1 MIANLSMYA
10 RPETATA
17 IADLWALTR
26 KNLRVVGVD
35 APLVLSQDADLMSVW
50 TNPAL
55 VLSQTCGM
63 PYRKF
68 LHDKVQLVGT
78 PHFDLPDCPAG
89 HYFSVFVVRKDDP
102 RQRLTDFDTAR
113 FAYNEENSQSG
124 FAAPFNHVAPQG
136 ITFGDRIQSGGHTKS
151 AELIAL
157 NRADI
162 ASIDAVTWELIKR
175 YDAFSADLRVL
186 ERTKPTTPALPFI
199 TSLTHDPVVIRNAL
213 ASALNRLPEE
223 HKRALFLRGLVQISA
238 TDYLNI
244 PDPA

>member
-10 RPETATA
+10 RSETATA
-17 IADLWALTR
+17 IADLWALIR
-26 KNLRVVGVD
+26 KNLGAVGVD

-89 HYFSVFVVRKDDP
+89 HYFSVIVVRKDDP
-102 RQRLTDFDTAR
+102 RQTLADFDTAR

-124 FAAPFNHVAPQG
+124 FAAPFNHVTLQG
-136 ITFGDRIQSGGHTKS
+136 ITFGERIQSGGHTKS
-151 AELIAL
+151 AELVAQ
-157 NRADI
+157 NKADI

-175 YDAFSADLRVL
+175 YDAFAADLRVL
-186 ERTKPTTPALPFI
+186 ERTTPTTPALPFI
-199 TSLTHDPVVIRNAL
+199 TSLAHDPMVIRDAL
-213 ASALNRLPEE
+213 TSALDTLSDEQ
-223 HKRALFLRGLVQISA
+223 KQTLCLRGLVQIPA

-244 PDPA
+244 PNPA